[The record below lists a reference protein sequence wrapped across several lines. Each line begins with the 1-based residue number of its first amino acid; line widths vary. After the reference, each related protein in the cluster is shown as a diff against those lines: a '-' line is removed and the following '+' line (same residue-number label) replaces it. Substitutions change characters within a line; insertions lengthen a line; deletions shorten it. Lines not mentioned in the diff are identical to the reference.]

1 MTNEFS
7 GRVAIVTGGGGGI
20 GGATAQA
27 FSRAG
32 AAVVVADIDETKA
45 EALADAIGRE
55 GGQASSVQ
63 TDVGDASQVEAMVKA
78 AQDRFGRVDYL
89 FNNAGLSGFTGE
101 RMADMDEATFDSVL
115 RVNLKGVWL
124 GMKFAIPA
132 MIAGGGGCIVNT
144 ASTLGLVGQRLSGPY
159 SGTKHA
165 VIGLTRTAALEYGM
179 DGIRVNAVCPGG
191 IETPITLDFKSTF
204 SEEEWTRR
212 NAAAYP
218 ATARYGRPGEIA
230 TVVLFLCSDAAS
242 NIHGAAI
249 PVDGGYTAQ

>member
-1 MTNEFS
+1 MTDEFS

-27 FSRAG
+27 FGRAG
-32 AAVVVADIDETKA
+32 AAVVVADINEAKA
-45 EALADAIGRE
+45 EVLADAIRSE

-63 TDVGDASQVEAMVKA
+63 TDVGDASQVEAMVKV

-89 FNNAGLSGFTGE
+89 FNNAGLAGFTGG
-101 RMADMDEATFDSVL
+101 RMADMDEATFDAVL
-115 RVNLKGVWL
+115 RVNVKGVWL
-124 GMKFAIPA
+124 GMKYAIPA

-165 VIGLTRTAALEYGM
+165 VIGLTRTAALEYGL

-218 ATARYGRPGEIA
+218 ATARYGRPEEIA
-230 TVVLFLCSDAAS
+230 SVVLFLCSNAAS

>member
-1 MTNEFS
+1 MTDEFS
-7 GRVAIVTGGGGGI
+7 GRVAIITGGGGGI
-20 GGATAQA
+20 GGAAA
-27 FSRAG
+27 FAFGRAG
-32 AAVVVADIDETKA
+32 AAVVVADIDRSQA
-45 EALADAIGRE
+45 EVVAGAIRRE
-55 GGQASSVQ
+55 GGQASSLQ
-63 TDVGDASQVEAMVKA
+63 TDVGDATQVEAMVTA
-78 AQDRFGRVDYL
+78 AQDRFGRLDYL
-89 FNNAGLSGFTGE
+89 FNNAGLSGFTGG
-101 RMADMDEATFDSVL
+101 RMTEMDEATFDAVI
-115 RVNLKGVWL
+115 RVNVKGVWL

-165 VIGLTRTAALEYGM
+165 VIGLTRTAALEYGL

-218 ATARYGRPGEIA
+218 ATARYGRPEEIA
-230 TVVLFLCSDAAS
+230 SVVLFLCSNAAS